1 MKIKFNKI
9 KLKEIIKA
17 KQKKKGAL
25 ATEMILIIG
34 IILVVLVTIFYPT
47 FSSMI
52 NLVMSNMSIW
62 FNNSLINMGLT

>member
-9 KLKEIIKA
+9 KLKEIIKS